1 MDLLEMNDIYCK
13 DKARIEHDP
22 FFIKG
27 DLKIECRFTP
37 LEDLY
42 YRYRDDTMEGL
53 IDVVVCNP
61 FDKVYT
67 DRLEHSVGSF
77 LNILAA
83 VPVTSYYDNE
93 LKLQTSLEDRVD
105 TYYNA
110 ASIGLQGHP
119 DYILSNVLPGMTIIS
134 DLIRNQNFYLVPE
147 YAISDVEKSFISN
160 DLLKDARSLSL
171 IYQKNDGSRVFGYGA
186 IIYAGQGL
194 ASLSDSL
201 KKYLLANTYIISRSP
216 YAERYNGLK
225 SLKTVCNILY
235 EDSLERIID
244 IDKEEER

>member
-1 MDLLEMNDIYCK
+1 MDLLELNDIYCK

-22 FFIKG
+22 FFTKS

-37 LEDLY
+37 LEDPF
-42 YRYRDDTMEGL
+42 YRYTDNTMEGL
-53 IDVVVCNP
+53 IDVVICNP

-77 LNILAA
+77 MDILSA
-83 VPVTSYYDNE
+83 VPVTSYYNNE
-93 LKLQTSLEDRVD
+93 TKLQTPLEDRLD
-105 TYYNA
+105 AYCNA
-110 ASIGLQGHP
+110 VTTGLQCHP
-119 DYILSNVLPGMTIIS
+119 DYVLSDIIPGMTLIS

-147 YAISDVEKSFISN
+147 YAVSNVEKAFISN

-171 IYQKNDGSRVFGYGA
+171 IYLKDDGSKIFGYGA

-194 ASLSDSL
+194 TSLSDSL

-216 YAERYNGLK
+216 YADRFNGLK

-235 EDSLERIID
+235 EDSIKRIID
-244 IDKEEER
+244 MDEGEN